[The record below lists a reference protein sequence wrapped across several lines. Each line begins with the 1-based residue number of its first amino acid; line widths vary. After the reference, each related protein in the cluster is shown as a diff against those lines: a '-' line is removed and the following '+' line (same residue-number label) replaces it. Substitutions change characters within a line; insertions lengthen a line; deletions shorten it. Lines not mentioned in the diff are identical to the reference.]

1 MSPGRPCWAA
11 HVGSSSGSSVISAA
25 MYGCRSPTTIA
36 CETYFDAFRS
46 FSRFCGATFL
56 PPAVTMMSFLRSVI
70 LTKPSSSISAMSP
83 VRSQPS
89 SPSTAAVASGS
100 LK

>member
-1 MSPGRPCWAA
+1 MSVLSPRSAA
-11 HVGSSSGSSVISAA
+11 QAGSASGSSVISAA

-36 CETYFDAFRS
+36 WETNFDVLRS

-70 LTKPSSSISAMSP
+70 VMKPSSSISAMSP
-83 VRSQPS
+83 LLSQPS
-89 SPSTAAVASGS
+89 APSTSAVASGS
-100 LK
+100 L